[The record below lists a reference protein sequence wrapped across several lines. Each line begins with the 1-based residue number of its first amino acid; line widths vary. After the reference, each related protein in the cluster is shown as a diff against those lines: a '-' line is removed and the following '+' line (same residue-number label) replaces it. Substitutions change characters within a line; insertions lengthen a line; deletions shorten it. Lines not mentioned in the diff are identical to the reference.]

1 MPIADV
7 NGARRFAKGYLEWI
21 KPRWEI
27 LVGKNSALA
36 YSVEILRTDLGVSD
50 TATGARISKRAA
62 TALLRLAPTNP
73 YAYQLF
79 TDLRVHGHHL
89 TGNGATAILRAAIKR
104 PIAQGN
110 RERNGVRDLIL
121 SILWVGL
128 QEYGLPK
135 ENKVRIGNRPVTPC
149 IGTVISQEMRK
160 VLGIN
165 IEPRTI
171 LAAVMRQTEN

>member
-7 NGARRFAKGYLEWI
+7 NGARRFARGYLQWI
-21 KPRWEI
+21 KPRWAT
-27 LVGKNSALA
+27 LVGPNTTLV

-62 TALLRLAPTNP
+62 TSLLRLAPSNP

-79 TDLRVHGHHL
+79 TDLRAHGHNL
-89 TGNGATAILRAAIKR
+89 TGNGANAILTATIKR
-104 PIAQGN
+104 PKAQGN

-135 ENKVRIGNRPVTPC
+135 ENKVRVGNRPVAPS
-149 IGTVISQEMRK
+149 IGTVISQEMRR
-160 VLGIN
+160 VLGVN

-171 LAAVMRQTEN
+171 LAAVMKQTEN